1 MYAPID
7 VTHAEEYTTEHI
19 TEKAITLTDQTVI
32 NVPTEDIVVEA
43 VISKQIGLTE
53 KPVLTSTEEKLT
65 KVVSEKP
72 NE

>member
-7 VTHAEEYTTEHI
+7 VTHAEEYTTEPL
-19 TEKAITLTDQTVI
+19 TEIAITLTEQTVI

-53 KPVLTSTEEKLT
+53 KPVLTSTEEKSTEVL
-65 KVVSEKP
+65 S
-72 NE
+72 

>member
-43 VISKQIGLTE
+43 VISKQIG
-53 KPVLTSTEEKLT
+53 
-65 KVVSEKP
+65 
-72 NE
+72 